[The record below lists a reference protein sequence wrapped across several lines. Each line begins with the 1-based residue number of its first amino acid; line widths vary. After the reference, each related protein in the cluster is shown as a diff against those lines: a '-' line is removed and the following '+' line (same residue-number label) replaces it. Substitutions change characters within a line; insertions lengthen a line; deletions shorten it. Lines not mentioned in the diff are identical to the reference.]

1 MIQGMEYLPYKG
13 RLRKLGLCS
22 LEKRWLGDELRAACQ
37 YLRGCRKQGDI
48 LFSRFCCDRTS
59 GNSFKLKEGRFRLN
73 RRKKLFMIRV
83 VKHLHRL
90 P

>member
-37 YLRGCRKQGDI
+37 YLR
-48 LFSRFCCDRTS
+48 L
-59 GNSFKLKEGRFRLN
+59 
-73 RRKKLFMIRV
+73 
-83 VKHLHRL
+83 
-90 P
+90 